1 MNKDEDTVAAFHDNW
16 SQYAGRPVRFAAA
29 AASAERSFEAFFSIF
44 PLDTVRS
51 GEGFELGCGSGR
63 IAQHVAPQVRLLH
76 CIEPTSGGIEG
87 ARDRMRGLANVALHQ
102 ADVDSIPLPDES
114 QDFGYSVGVLH
125 HIPDTEA
132 GLRRCVAKLK
142 PGAPFLLYLYYRFDN
157 RPAWFRAVW
166 RASDLARR
174 GIAKLPFKVRR
185 AASSGIALLAYW
197 PLSRAALLAERR
209 GVDIGHWPLSGY
221 RNSNLTVLKYDAL
234 DRFGTKLEQRFTRA
248 EIEAMMLRSG
258 LERIRFRDGPP
269 YWVAL
274 GYKAA

>member
-1 MNKDEDTVAAFHDNW
+1 MNKDQETVQAFHDNW
-16 SQYAGRPVRFAAA
+16 SQNAGKADRFSA
-29 AASAERSFEAFFSIF
+29 AASNAERSFDAFFSIF
-44 PLDTVRS
+44 PFDAVRS

-63 IAQHVAPQVRLLH
+63 IAQHVARQVRLLH

-87 ARDRMRGLANVALHQ
+87 ARARMRDLTNVELHQ
-102 ADVDSIPLPDES
+102 ADVDHIPLDDES

-157 RPAWFRAVW
+157 RPRWFRGVW

-174 GIAKLPFKVRR
+174 GIANLPFKARR
-185 AASSGIALLAYW
+185 AASSGLALLVYW
-197 PLSRAALLAERR
+197 PLSRAALVAERS
-209 GVDIGHWPLSGY
+209 GIDVEHWPLSYY
-221 RNSNLTVLKYDAL
+221 RKMNVAVLKYDAL

-248 EIEAMMLRSG
+248 EIEAMMQRAG

-269 YWVAL
+269 YWVSL
-274 GYKAA
+274 GYKSA